1 MHLLK
6 NYNLS
11 KAFKIFFVREKDFA
25 HLELAK
31 ILGRIK
37 TYFNSKATERLL
49 ENLKPITDPSV
60 LKQEIQLVEDFFAV
74 EENLT
79 IYPFEDVEV
88 QIKKATLQDAV
99 LSLEEILSIYRVIKL
114 IREVRRNLGSH
125 VPVRKSLSS
134 ILRTLHQFPQIESL
148 IESSIDQRGFVKDSA
163 SEELSKIRS
172 KIREVER
179 EITKRL
185 ENILNR
191 PDAERLF
198 SDRIITIRNNRY
210 VLPVKTTEIN
220 KIVGIVHGTSSSG
233 YTTYLEPHSVIELN
247 NKLVVLKE
255 EEEEE
260 IKRILRRITSYIGEF
275 GSKLL
280 EAFNTL
286 LKIDYLK
293 ALASF
298 NREIKGKFPRISEE
312 RIILKNVKH
321 PILALTKEEV
331 VPINIRIEGKKG
343 LILTGPNTGG
353 KTVAL
358 KTLGLC
364 CILFQLAIPIP
375 IEDGELPVFEGIF
388 TDIGDEQSIEQNLS
402 TFSAH
407 ISNLVE
413 FLPFVNQKTLVL
425 LDELGAGTD
434 PIEGS
439 ALSIGVLEYLKR
451 KSAFVF
457 ATTHHTPVKLYAI
470 GSDYYTPASVSFD
483 RETLKPTYT
492 ILYDSVGSSMAFE
505 IARRLGMPEEI
516 LEYASQKIPA
526 EFERFSKAKESL
538 EELIREYQEKLKELE
553 HSRMELEKIKA
564 EYMAVLSEAS
574 RIKEEAYKEGMSQAL
589 EYLKQI
595 EREAQEILK
604 TARDRQRIRQFL
616 REKKQDITKKTDSER
631 IKVGDWIEFMG
642 SRGRVL
648 EVKDDKLH
656 VSFGGVKAWV
666 DVQKVKKT
674 HAPPEESKEYKLELK
689 KALPTEVNLTGLTTE
704 EALYRLEI
712 FLKEAKAIGV
722 KSVKVVHG
730 TGTLKRVVQEFLE
743 NSEDV
748 IFYREGYPR
757 EGGSGVSIVFLEK

>member
-1 MHLLK
+1 M
-6 NYNLS
+6 
-11 KAFKIFFVREKDFA
+11 REKDFV
-25 HLELAK
+25 HLELRK
-31 ILGRIK
+31 ILERIK
-37 TYFNSKATERLL
+37 TYFNSKATERFL
-49 ENLKPITDPSV
+49 ENLRPITDPSI
-60 LKQEIQLVEDFFAV
+60 LRQEIHLVEDLFAV

-79 IYPFEDVEV
+79 IYPFDDVEV
-88 QIKKATLQDAV
+88 QIKKSALQDAV
-99 LSLEEILSIYRVIKL
+99 LSLEEILSIYKVIKL
-114 IREVRRNLGSH
+114 IREARKTLGSH
-125 VPVRKSLSS
+125 VPVRKSLSN
-134 ILRTLHQFPQIESL
+134 ILKTLHQFPQIESL

-233 YTTYLEPHSVIELN
+233 YTTYLEPYSVIELN
-247 NKLVVLKE
+247 NRLVVLKE
-255 EEEEE
+255 EEEEHV
-260 IKRILRRITSYIGEF
+260 KKVLRRITSYIGEF
-275 GSKLL
+275 SSKLL

-286 LKIDYLK
+286 LKLDYLK

-298 NREIKGKFPRISEE
+298 NREIKGRFPRISED

-321 PILALTKEEV
+321 PILTLTREDV
-331 VPINIRIEGKKG
+331 IPIDIRIEGKRG
-343 LILTGPNTGG
+343 LILSGPNTGG

-364 CILFQLAIPIP
+364 CLMFQLAIPIP

-413 FLPFVNQKTLVL
+413 FLPLVNEKTLVL

-457 ATTHHTPVKLYAI
+457 ATTHHTPVKLYAMD
-470 GSDYYTPASVSFD
+470 SDYYTPASVSFD

-505 IARRLGMPEEI
+505 IARKLGMPEEI
-516 LEYASQKIPA
+516 LEFASQKMPA
-526 EFERFSKAKESL
+526 EFEKFSKAKESL
-538 EELIREYQEKLKELE
+538 EELIRDYQEKLKELE
-553 HSRMELEKIKA
+553 RSSFELEKIKA
-564 EYMAVLSEAS
+564 EYMTVLSEAD

-589 EYLKQI
+589 DYLKQI
-595 EREAQEILK
+595 EREAEEILK
-604 TARDRQRIRQFL
+604 TARDRQKIRQFL
-616 REKKQDITKKTDSER
+616 REKNQEITQKLERER
-631 IKVGDWIEFMG
+631 IRVGDWVEFMG

-648 EVKDDKLH
+648 EVKEDKLH

-666 DVQKVKKT
+666 DLQKVKKT
-674 HAPPEESKEYKLELK
+674 DAPEQQKEEHRLELK
-689 KALPTEVNLTGLTTE
+689 KALPTEINLTSLSTE

-712 FLKEAKAIGV
+712 FLKEAVAMGV
-722 KSVKVVHG
+722 KSVKVIHG
-730 TGTLKRVVQEFLE
+730 TGTVKRVVQEFLKHYE
-743 NSEDV
+743 SV
-748 IFYREGYPR
+748 VFYREGYPR
-757 EGGSGVSIVFLEK
+757 EGGSGVSIVFLRL

>member
-1 MHLLK
+1 M
-6 NYNLS
+6 
-11 KAFKIFFVREKDFA
+11 REKDFV
-25 HLELAK
+25 HLELRK
-31 ILGRIK
+31 ILERIK
-37 TYFNSKATERLL
+37 TYFNSKATERFL
-49 ENLKPITDPSV
+49 ENLRPITDPSI
-60 LKQEIQLVEDFFAV
+60 LRQEIHLVEDLFAV

-79 IYPFEDVEV
+79 IYPFDDVEV
-88 QIKKATLQDAV
+88 QIKKSALQDAV
-99 LSLEEILSIYRVIKL
+99 LSLEEILSIYKVIKL
-114 IREVRRNLGSH
+114 IREARKTLGSH

-134 ILRTLHQFPQIESL
+134 ILKTLHQFPQIESL

-247 NKLVVLKE
+247 NRLVVLKE
-255 EEEEE
+255 EEEEHV
-260 IKRILRRITSYIGEF
+260 KKVLRRITSYIGEF
-275 GSKLL
+275 SSKLL

-286 LKIDYLK
+286 LKLDYLK

-298 NREIKGKFPRISEE
+298 NREIKGRFPRISED

-321 PILALTKEEV
+321 PILTLTREDV
-331 VPINIRIEGKKG
+331 IPIDIRIEGKRG
-343 LILTGPNTGG
+343 LILSGPNTGG

-364 CILFQLAIPIP
+364 CLMFQLAIPIP

-413 FLPFVNQKTLVL
+413 FLPLVNEKTLVL

-457 ATTHHTPVKLYAI
+457 ATTHHTPVKLYAMD
-470 GSDYYTPASVSFD
+470 SDYYTPASVSFD

-505 IARRLGMPEEI
+505 IARKLGMPEEI
-516 LEYASQKIPA
+516 LEFASQKMPA
-526 EFERFSKAKESL
+526 EFEKFSKAKESL
-538 EELIREYQEKLKELE
+538 EELIRDYQEKLKELE
-553 HSRMELEKIKA
+553 RSSFELEKIKA
-564 EYMAVLSEAS
+564 EYMTVLSEAD

-589 EYLKQI
+589 DYLKQI
-595 EREAQEILK
+595 EREAEEILK
-604 TARDRQRIRQFL
+604 TARDRQKIRQFL
-616 REKKQDITKKTDSER
+616 REKNQEITQKLERER
-631 IKVGDWIEFMG
+631 IRVGDWVEFMG

-648 EVKDDKLH
+648 EVKEDKLH

-666 DVQKVKKT
+666 DLQKVKKT
-674 HAPPEESKEYKLELK
+674 DAPEQQKEEHRLELK
-689 KALPTEVNLTGLTTE
+689 KALPTEINLTSLSTE

-712 FLKEAKAIGV
+712 FLKEAVAMGV
-722 KSVKVVHG
+722 KSVKVIHG
-730 TGTLKRVVQEFLE
+730 TGTVKRVVQEFLKHYE
-743 NSEDV
+743 SV
-748 IFYREGYPR
+748 VFYREGYPR
-757 EGGSGVSIVFLEK
+757 EGGSGVSIVFLRL